1 MPNDYVDL
9 ETITLK
15 GHAKYNELWVQSVI
29 ADNPSIVGLGE
40 LELRDRERTQPR
52 AGRLDLLF
60 RDLNSKRRYEVELQ
74 LGPVDES
81 HIIRTIEYWDI
92 ERRRY
97 PQYEHVAVLMAEDV
111 TSRFLNVISLL
122 NGTIPLILIQMQA
135 LAVGDDKV
143 TIVFTKVLDEFSRGL
158 VDEDEEMATETDR
171 DYWEHKATKGTVALA
186 DDVLK
191 AVSELEEDLASIR
204 LKYTKYYIGLEK
216 DGAPCNFV
224 LFRPTKTRLNLE
236 LRLAKTDDI
245 DAEIERAGLDSL
257 DYDDKS
263 GRYRVRLTKQ
273 DVKSR
278 IDILADM
285 SKRAYGERQ
294 GL

>member
-1 MPNDYVDL
+1 MPNDYVHL
-9 ETITLK
+9 EPIILK
-15 GHAKYNELWVQSVI
+15 GHPKYNESWVQSVI
-29 ADNPSIVGLGE
+29 ADNPSVIGLGE
-40 LELRDRERTQPR
+40 LELRDRERSQPG

-92 ERRRY
+92 EKRRY
-97 PQYEHVAVLMAEDV
+97 PQYEHVAVLIAEDV

-135 LAVGDDKV
+135 LAVSDDKV
-143 TIVFTKVLDEFSRGL
+143 TIVFTNVLDEFSRGL
-158 VDEDEEMATETDR
+158 VDEDEEMAAETDR

-191 AVSELEEDLASIR
+191 AVSELEEDLTALR

-224 LFRPTKTRLNLE
+224 VFRPTKTRLNLE

-245 DAEIERAGLDSL
+245 DAGIEQAGLDSL

-273 DVKSR
+273 DVKSK
-278 IDILADM
+278 IDMLAEM
-285 SKRAYGERQ
+285 SKRAYDERR